1 MSSIS
6 SISPVPV
13 PELAASVTSSSPQS
27 QSTELRSRHLEE
39 YNNVLGKRRREM
51 SHAFSSTTPT
61 ESDFLGSS
69 QKETNVNF
77 TAIDLGIIGLTPSG
91 VCHDQGNGFA
101 SPQTQDF
108 LTLFQQPMS
117 YEVDRRFDSG
127 CHSRHKL
134 DSNRMV

>member
-6 SISPVPV
+6 SLSPVPV
-13 PELAASVTSSSPQS
+13 PELAASVASSSPQS
-27 QSTELRSRHLEE
+27 QPTELRSRDLGE
-39 YNNVLGKRRREM
+39 YDNVLGKRRREM

-61 ESDFLGSS
+61 ESEYSRS
-69 QKETNVNF
+69 RQKESNVNVRQ
-77 TAIDLGIIGLTPSG
+77 IGLGIIGLTPSG
-91 VCHDQGNGFA
+91 VCHDQGNDFA

-117 YEVDRRFDSG
+117 YELDGRFDSG
-127 CHSRHKL
+127 CHSRDRI